1 MAKRAIGP
9 RWTNK
14 VMGPNY
20 TEPVFSTS
28 RRQPLISSTIEFQKA
43 NLPDN
48 HQLVV
53 PNIYNST

>member
-1 MAKRAIGP
+1 LKIYIATKLSGFKRRKCVLLSFENSPANI
-9 RWTNK
+9 
-14 VMGPNY
+14 V
-20 TEPVFSTS
+20 
-28 RRQPLISSTIEFQKA
+28 IEFPKA